1 MPKYIDKSPRNGVK
15 SLIGTIAAARKAKGL
30 TQEALGKQM
39 GVPQSQLSRLEAGK
53 VDLRTS
59 NLLELARLV
68 DLEVVLVPRKW
79 LPAVRRLMEDPD
91 GRSRFLYR
99 LDK

>member
-1 MPKYIDKSPRNGVK
+1 MPRYIDSSPRDGVK

-30 TQEALGKQM
+30 TQAALGRQM
-39 GVPQSQLSRLEAGK
+39 GVPQSHLSRLEAGN

-68 DLEVVLVPRKW
+68 DLEVVLIPRTM
-79 LPAVRRLMEDPD
+79 LPAVRKLMEDPD
-91 GRSRFLYR
+91 GQSRFLYR
-99 LDK
+99 LAE